1 MILTKQENHQE
12 TSTTTL
18 TTTGIIVTTPKSL
31 ITTEGIVILK
41 GNTSLFYWLIT
52 EKAYVRYFKF
62 ISICLF
68 YLNNN
73 KD

>member
-1 MILTKQENHQE
+1 MILTKKQNPQES
-12 TSTTTL
+12 STTTG
-18 TTTGIIVTTPKSL
+18 TIVTTPTSS

-52 EKAYVRYFKF
+52 EKAYGRYFKL
-62 ISICLF
+62 ISICLY